1 MKESLIDLLLHG
13 LLLVS
18 YITALL
24 TVAGALAEYHSYLI
38 STTGVTTM
46 TFWLAGFGL
55 VCFTA
60 AYLIATDKLPD
71 AYTEFHSVCC
81 GNFRDHVTHIGV
93 SRRVTDL
100 LLHYGGK
107 DS

>member
-18 YITALL
+18 YSILTALL
-24 TVAGALAEYHSYLI
+24 AVAGALAEYHSYLI
-38 STTGVTTM
+38 SITGVTTM

-71 AYTEFHSVCC
+71 TYTEFQSI
-81 GNFRDHVTHIGV
+81 R
-93 SRRVTDL
+93 
-100 LLHYGGK
+100 
-107 DS
+107 